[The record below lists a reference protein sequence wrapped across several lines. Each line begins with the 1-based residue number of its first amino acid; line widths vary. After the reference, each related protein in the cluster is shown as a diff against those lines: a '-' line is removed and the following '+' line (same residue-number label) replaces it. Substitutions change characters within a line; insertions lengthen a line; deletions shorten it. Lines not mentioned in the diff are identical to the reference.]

1 MAGSDTL
8 FYVSGD
14 PITITGVNS
23 SSNEV
28 PNTYSLSQNY
38 PNPFNPTTH
47 FGFRIA
53 DFGLV
58 RLSVFD
64 ALGKEVTIL
73 VDQQL
78 QPGTYEVSWDASGYS
93 SGVYFYRLETKGFS
107 EVKKML
113 LVK

>member
-1 MAGSDTL
+1 MGISHIAAEIPGA
-8 FYVSGD
+8 
-14 PITITGVNS
+14 
-23 SSNEV
+23 
-28 PNTYSLSQNY
+28 YSLSQNY
-38 PNPFNPTTH
+38 HNPFNPTTH

-73 VDQQL
+73 VNQQL
-78 QPGTYEVSWDASGYS
+78 QPGTYEVSWDASAYS
-93 SGVYFYRLETKGFS
+93 SGVYFYRLEAKGFA
-107 EVKKML
+107 EAKKML